1 MRLALD
7 IASAFCLLSGAFLAL
22 IAAIGIAR
30 FNNLFSRMHA
40 ATKPQVLGLLL
51 ILLGIGLR
59 MEAWSDLGLL
69 VLVAVFQLLTAPV
82 AAHMLGRA
90 VYRTGSVDH
99 DLTPNRSVPAAM
111 RRRASEAPSGAKS
124 ASCSTESGHRSCDA
138 GWSSST
144 IFTV

>member
-7 IASAFCLLSGAFLAL
+7 IASAFCLLTGAFLAL
-22 IAAIGIAR
+22 IAAIGVAR

-90 VYRTGSVDH
+90 VYRIGGPDSDERLVDEKM
-99 DLTPNRSVPAAM
+99 PA
-111 RRRASEAPSGAKS
+111 
-124 ASCSTESGHRSCDA
+124 D
-138 GWSSST
+138 
-144 IFTV
+144 